1 MIAIEITEMNAHDR
15 KDSWPAGEIVPGRGL
30 PPAFDFERLTRF
42 MSYGFLMA
50 PVQFRWFGFL
60 HNNFPLAKGVTTVNI
75 MKRLAFDQLIFA
87 PVGMCSRPS
96 RDSGDTC

>member
-1 MIAIEITEMNAHDR
+1 MIAIEITELNAHDR
-15 KDSWPAGEIVPGRGL
+15 KDSWPAGDIVSGRGL

-60 HNNFPLAKGVTTVNI
+60 HNTFPLTKGVTTVNI

-87 PVGMCSRPS
+87 PVGTHCWFPS
-96 RDSGDTC
+96 KS